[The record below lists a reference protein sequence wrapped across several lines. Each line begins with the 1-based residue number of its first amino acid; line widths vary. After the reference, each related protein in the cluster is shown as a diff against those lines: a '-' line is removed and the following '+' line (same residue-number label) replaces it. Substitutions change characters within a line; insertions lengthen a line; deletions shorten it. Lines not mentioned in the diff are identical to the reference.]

1 MKVKIKRVSYEY
13 AKMIQPPRKKKL
25 KKPSFLF
32 RSLIRILSMFELK
45 KTNFT
50 YTENRM
56 EKAGKGPYLILM
68 NHSSFIDLK
77 IASKLFFPKPY
88 YIVTTTDAFVGKS
101 WLMRQIGCIP
111 TQKFVTDISLTR
123 DMFRA
128 VNEKKI
134 SVLMFPEAGYTFDGR
149 TTTLP
154 QHLGALIKKLRV
166 PVVTVITD
174 GAFLYQPLYNE
185 LKFRKTKVS
194 AHMECLL
201 SADEIDERSA
211 EEINAMLE
219 KTFSFDNFKNQLENE
234 VKITEPF
241 RANGL
246 QRLLY
251 RCPACFAEGKMLGQG
266 ISLTCKNCG
275 KTYEMDEYGRLR
287 ATEGVTEF
295 SHIPDWYAWE
305 RECVK
310 KELEN
315 GSYRQEL
322 DVDIGII
329 ADYKAIYMVGEGKL
343 VHDENGF
350 ALSGCEGELAYTQAP
365 LSSYGLNSDFYWYE
379 LGDVIGIGDKKR
391 LYYCFPKQK
400 DVVAKARLAAEEL
413 YKLIKSRVSKTH
425 NV

>member
-1 MKVKIKRVSYEY
+1 MKVKIKRVPYAH
-13 AKMIQPPRKKKL
+13 AKMIEPPKRKKL

-32 RSLIRILSMFELK
+32 RLLIRILSIFELR
-45 KTNFT
+45 KTKFSFT
-50 YTENRM
+50 KSGM

-88 YIVTTTDAFVGKS
+88 YIVSTTDAFVGKS

-111 TQKFVTDISLTR
+111 TQKFVTDLSLTR
-123 DMFRA
+123 DMLCA
-128 VNEKKI
+128 VKKKKI
-134 SVLMFPEAGYTFDGR
+134 SVLLFPEAGYSFDGR

-154 QHLGALIKKLRV
+154 KSLGTLVKKMGV
-166 PVVTVITD
+166 SVVSVITD

-194 AHMECLL
+194 AHMECLIG
-201 SADEIDERSA
+201 AEEIEKTSA
-211 EEINAMLE
+211 EEITERIE
-219 KTFSFDNFKNQLENE
+219 KAFSFDNFKNQAEQG
-234 VKITEPF
+234 VKITEPY

-246 QRLLY
+246 QRILY
-251 RCPACFAEGKMLGQG
+251 RCPACHTEGKMHGEGTTL
-266 ISLTCKNCG
+266 SCNHCG
-275 KTYEMDEYGRLR
+275 KTYEMDEYGKLH
-287 ATEGVTEF
+287 ASDGHTEF

-315 GSYRQEL
+315 GNYRQEL

-329 ADYKAIYMVGEGKL
+329 TDYKAVYMVGEGKL

-350 ALSGCEGELAYTQAP
+350 ALHGCEGELSYTQSP

-379 LGDVIGIGDKKR
+379 IGDVIGIGDKRR

-400 DVVAKARLAAEEL
+400 DVVTKARLAAEEL
-413 YKLIKSRVSKTH
+413 YKLLKQKAKA
-425 NV
+425 